1 MESTFT
7 KGPGYCQVRGYS
19 GFPPG
24 LFYSAP
30 TRPLWL
36 PKTLR
41 YIIQLDS
48 LFFYVNTK
56 GDLGPIGLR
65 WKPGTSAVSV
75 LTVVRSM
82 CSLRQRKQMNVTL
95 WGCSFPVLSVCMW
108 LNFWGSLTSLPI
120 NPGFMRQTENPKNLD
135 LEVLSQTSSPPS
147 FRSFYACSFKIQ
159 CPVFKLHTVGRRK
172 LGVFT
177 QNIYFFE
184 VQYYYYLRSCFTLIK
199 LYKYSC
205 TLKCLSF

>member
-7 KGPGYCQVRGYS
+7 TGPGYCQVRGYS

-48 LFFYVNTK
+48 LFFDVNTK

-82 CSLRQRKQMNVTL
+82 CSLRQWKQMDVTL

-147 FRSFYACSFKIQ
+147 FRSFYACFFLLVPLKYNVQCLNYTQWEEGNWVSLHKI
-159 CPVFKLHTVGRRK
+159 
-172 LGVFT
+172 FT
-177 QNIYFFE
+177 
-184 VQYYYYLRSCFTLIK
+184 S
-199 LYKYSC
+199 
-205 TLKCLSF
+205 LKSNTITI